1 MKKAIV
7 DVCDTLY
14 YSNTTFDFLERIA
27 SKKLETQLL
36 ALRRVRSL
44 MLLNSVLFKLFKV
57 DIYRRLCIYKLLSGK
72 KSSEIKSESE
82 LFYEKVLC
90 AKKIIETHAI
100 IKKLSEDFQ
109 FILCSASIDP
119 VVEVIADK
127 MGCEQF
133 FSTRLIAK
141 DGIYTGQ
148 IFVDLLGRKGKHLKE
163 ADVSYNL
170 VITDNKSDID
180 LIETCGKAII
190 ISEEKNINF
199 WNDFKLKNKTMDIK
213 VVIV

>member
-1 MKKAIV
+1 M
-7 DVCDTLY
+7 
-14 YSNTTFDFLERIA
+14 
-27 SKKLETQLL
+27 
-36 ALRRVRSL
+36 
-44 MLLNSVLFKLFKV
+44 
-57 DIYRRLCIYKLLSGK
+57 
-72 KSSEIKSESE
+72 
-82 LFYEKVLC
+82 
-90 AKKIIETHAI
+90 
-100 IKKLSEDFQ
+100 SEDFQ